1 MTDSMQH
8 SKSLRI
14 GFISTRFAGTDG
26 VSLEVEKWV
35 TVLESM
41 GHTCYYFA
49 GICDRLPEHS
59 YVVQEADFRSPEN
72 DEINQAAFVNEP
84 RPQWLTQRIKER
96 AAIIKA
102 GLYEF
107 VHQYQIHVI
116 IVENALSIPVNIP
129 LGVAITEFIEETRF
143 PTIAHHH
150 DFAWERQRFINN
162 CVNDFISMA
171 FPPVTPG
178 IQHVAINSVSASEV
192 SRRKGLSAW
201 VIPNV
206 MDFHS
211 PPAPPD
217 EYSSDIREK
226 LGIEPDEFFILQ
238 PTRIIQRKGI
248 ENAIEL
254 VRRLDLKARLVI
266 SHASGDEGIEYERRV
281 REFARLLGV
290 PVRFV
295 ARMISTERGFTED
308 GRKKYTLQDA
318 YQHADLVTYPSTIEG
333 FGNAFL
339 EALYYKV
346 PIVVNNY
353 AIFEVDIMPKGFEV
367 IKFDGFITE
376 STLAHTHQ
384 VLMDRDL
391 ARRMVEKN
399 YELGKRFYSYPVLRR
414 TLETILS
421 HLFGEDNSNMVDW
434 KNTTGSAEQPR

>member
-1 MTDSMQH
+1 MTNITQH
-8 SKSLRI
+8 SKPLRI

-35 TVLESM
+35 KVLEDM

-49 GICDRLPEHS
+49 GICDRLPERS
-59 YVVQEADFRSPEN
+59 YVVQEADFRSPDN

-107 VHQYQIHVI
+107 VNQYQIHVI

-129 LGVAITEFIEETRF
+129 LGVAITEFIEETRI

-178 IQHVAINSVSASEV
+178 IQHVAINSVSASEF
-192 SRRKGLSAW
+192 SRRKGISAW
-201 VIPNV
+201 EIPNV

-391 ARRMVEKN
+391 SRRMVEKN
-399 YELGKRFYSYPVLRR
+399 YELGKRFYSYPVLKR

-421 HLFGEDNSNMVDW
+421 HLFGEDNSNRVDW
-434 KNTTGSAEQPR
+434 KNTTGSAEQPL

>member
-1 MTDSMQH
+1 
-8 SKSLRI
+8 
-14 GFISTRFAGTDG
+14 
-26 VSLEVEKWV
+26 
-35 TVLESM
+35 
-41 GHTCYYFA
+41 
-49 GICDRLPEHS
+49 
-59 YVVQEADFRSPEN
+59 
-72 DEINQAAFVNEP
+72 
-84 RPQWLTQRIKER
+84 
-96 AAIIKA
+96 
-102 GLYEF
+102 
-107 VHQYQIHVI
+107 
-116 IVENALSIPVNIP
+116 
-129 LGVAITEFIEETRF
+129 
-143 PTIAHHH
+143 
-150 DFAWERQRFINN
+150 
-162 CVNDFISMA
+162 
-171 FPPVTPG
+171 
-178 IQHVAINSVSASEV
+178 
-192 SRRKGLSAW
+192 
-201 VIPNV
+201 
-206 MDFHS
+206 
-211 PPAPPD
+211 
-217 EYSSDIREK
+217 
-226 LGIEPDEFFILQ
+226 
-238 PTRIIQRKGI
+238 
-248 ENAIEL
+248 
-254 VRRLDLKARLVI
+254 LKARLVI

-421 HLFGEDNSNMVDW
+421 HLFGEDNSNKVDW
-434 KNTTGSAEQPR
+434 KNTTGSAEQPL

>member
-1 MTDSMQH
+1 
-8 SKSLRI
+8 
-14 GFISTRFAGTDG
+14 
-26 VSLEVEKWV
+26 
-35 TVLESM
+35 
-41 GHTCYYFA
+41 
-49 GICDRLPEHS
+49 
-59 YVVQEADFRSPEN
+59 VVNAKDHR
-72 DEINQAAFVNEP
+72 
-84 RPQWLTQRIKER
+84 KER
-96 AAIIKA
+96 PSIKT
-102 GLYEF
+102 GIYEF
-107 VHQYQIHVI
+107 VNQYQIHVI

-178 IQHVAINSVSASEV
+178 IQHVVINSVSASEV
-192 SRRKGLSAW
+192 SRRKGISAW

-217 EYSSDIREK
+217 EYSRDIREK

-295 ARMISTERGFTED
+295 ARMISTERGFTDD

-339 EALYYKV
+339 EAL
-346 PIVVNNY
+346 
-353 AIFEVDIMPKGFEV
+353 
-367 IKFDGFITE
+367 
-376 STLAHTHQ
+376 
-384 VLMDRDL
+384 VL
-391 ARRMVEKN
+391 
-399 YELGKRFYSYPVLRR
+399 
-414 TLETILS
+414 
-421 HLFGEDNSNMVDW
+421 
-434 KNTTGSAEQPR
+434 